1 MYCKA
6 KSDDENPLHLVMISK
21 TKSHG
26 ENRPNLVM
34 YSKAK
39 CHEKAI
45 KLDGV

>member
-6 KSDDENPLHLVMISK
+6 KSDDENPLYLVMNSK

-34 YSKAK
+34 NSKAK
-39 CHEKAI
+39 CHEKAA
-45 KLDGV
+45 KLDGA